1 MAVLDTLPA
10 GHRYQL
16 EEWIGAGGYSQVW
29 RATDTLLDRQVA
41 VKLLHAGFAAD
52 SEVVARFAAEA
63 RHGGALNHENI
74 ARVYDYGE
82 PGPEAPPYLVLEL
95 VDGQSLADRLGR
107 GPLAPPQAL
116 EVIAQVA
123 DGLAA
128 AHSAGVIHRD
138 IKPGNLVLSSTGLVK
153 ITDFGISHAIG
164 SAPIT
169 GTGMIIGTVGYL
181 APERTAGAQATAAG
195 DLYALG
201 MVGYECLAGR
211 PPFSGTAIEQAFAHR
226 EQPLP
231 PLPALVP
238 AEVAAFVA
246 QLAAKDPARRP
257 GNAAEVAAQAR
268 QLRDDLYGEDARPLG
283 VVSGPAG
290 YQAPA
295 IRPGSFRRTSI
306 LPAQAP
312 SGQAQSG
319 QAPSGH
325 AASAQP
331 ASAMAGPARGRRAAL
346 TAACLALALAGLIL
360 ASMTL
365 SSLGSSPRPSASGH
379 GARPAG
385 APRKSAELA
394 VDVNGAALVGEPVT
408 RAARELRRQ
417 GLAVRVQWERTSQQS
432 PGRVVRVDPAGR
444 VPRGSLVTL
453 IGARQPDVSAGPGNS
468 GQGHHHGHGN
478 GHGNGHDDNQANGS
492 D

>member
-16 EEWIGAGGYSQVW
+16 EEWIGSGGYSQVW
-29 RATDTLLDRQVA
+29 RARDTLLDRQVA

-52 SEVVARFAAEA
+52 SEAVRRFAAEA

-74 ARVYDYGE
+74 AHIYDYGE
-82 PGPEAPPYLVLEL
+82 PGPELPPYLVLEL
-95 VDGQSLADRLGR
+95 VDGQSLADRLAR
-107 GPLAPPQAL
+107 GPLAVPQAL

-181 APERTAGAQATAAG
+181 APERTAGARATAAG

-246 QLAAKDPARRP
+246 QLAAKDPDRRP
-257 GNAAEVAAQAR
+257 ANAAAVAGRAR
-268 QLRDDLYGEDARPLG
+268 QLRDDLYGEDAPALG
-283 VVSGPAG
+283 LVSGTAGSEAPAG
-290 YQAPA
+290 
-295 IRPGSFRRTSI
+295 RPVSFRRTSI
-306 LPAQAP
+306 LPVQVP
-312 SGQAQSG
+312 SGQAASAQAGTG
-319 QAPSGH
+319 Q
-325 AASAQP
+325 AASAQ
-331 ASAMAGPARGRRAAL
+331 AGSGQARLAPARGRRAAL
-346 TAACLALALAGLIL
+346 TAAGLALALAGLIL
-360 ASMTL
+360 ASITL
-365 SSLGSSPRPSASGH
+365 SSLGSSPRSSASAH
-379 GARPAG
+379 GSRPAA
-385 APRKSAELA
+385 APRKSAVLA
-394 VDVNGAALVGEPVT
+394 IDVNGAALVGEPVT
-408 RAARELRRQ
+408 RAVRELHRQ

-453 IGARQPDVSAGPGNS
+453 IGARQPDASSGPGNS
-468 GQGHHHGHGN
+468 GHGHHHGHGDKQ
-478 GHGNGHDDNQANGS
+478 GDDGS